1 MRKKLIAIIFGL
13 LVFSLVSASAAS
25 LGGVSTSDLGAEA
38 AVVAS
43 CDTDGVTVDYTTTYV
58 PGAPGNF
65 EVASVVV
72 TAIDPACDG
81 FDIDIAVGD
90 GSSELGNGSD
100 VVASGAA
107 TVAISTGVDAAA
119 VTEVGVV
126 ISN

>member
-1 MRKKLIAIIFGL
+1 MRKRLIAIIFGL
-13 LVFSLVSASAAS
+13 LVFSAISASAAS
-25 LGGVSTSDLGAEA
+25 LGGISTSDLGAEA
-38 AVVAS
+38 AVISS

-81 FDIDIAVGD
+81 FNIDVAVGD

-100 VVASGAA
+100 VVATGAA
-107 TVAISTGVDAAA
+107 TVAISAGADAGAI
-119 VTEVGVV
+119 TEVGVV